1 MKRLT
6 VLSGIFLFI
15 FVISGMSFLQAE
27 EMADW
32 QRAALEFYE
41 GNFAETADILEDYED
56 EDIVSE
62 ADYKALEYLVKA
74 KINLSH
80 LGRAEDLLMR
90 LKEFNYVQPELHW
103 LLGREYLSYAD
114 GDEEDSFSEA
124 IEHLEIARDYG
135 FFGIPQKRKL
145 GHAYIGVEKF
155 SEALELL
162 EDVRA
167 ADPGTEDFSALA
179 RAYSETD
186 QKGEAVNA
194 YERLIVLSPQDYEA
208 YMALGSLYRDLD
220 NPREAVEVYEQ
231 GLDYNPDN
239 IELQKALVEVY
250 YELEEYEEAESLL
263 QSIIAEEPDMY
274 EIHYDLGRIYQKQ
287 GEWEDAEESYEIV
300 LEYNSEHLRA
310 HLALGELYLERNNH
324 YRALSKFSDAVDRDP
339 DFAPGYYHLART
351 YYELEMYDSA
361 LSEVSTA
368 LRKNPGLTEARELR
382 EDIFARMLEEENQD

>member
-1 MKRLT
+1 MKRMA
-6 VLSGIFLFI
+6 VLSGVLLLIFF
-15 FVISGMSFLQAE
+15 ISGMSFLQAE

-32 QRAALEFYE
+32 QRASLEFYE
-41 GNFAETADILEDYED
+41 GNFAETAEILREYED

-62 ADYKALEYLVKA
+62 DDHKALEYLVKA
-74 KINLSH
+74 EINLSH
-80 LGRAEDLLMR
+80 LNRAEDLLLR
-90 LKEFNYVQPELHW
+90 LEEFNYVQPELHW
-103 LLGREYLSYAD
+103 LLGREYLSDAD
-114 GDEEDSFSEA
+114 ENEEDSLSKA
-124 IEHLEIARDYG
+124 IEHLEAARDSG

-155 SEALELL
+155 SQALELL

-167 ADPGTEDFSALA
+167 ADPRTEDFSALA

-186 QKGEAVNA
+186 QPGEAVNA
-194 YERLIVLSPQDYEA
+194 YERLIVLSPHDFEA
-208 YMALGSLYRDLD
+208 YLTLGSLYRELD

-239 IELQKALVEVY
+239 IELQKALVDVY
-250 YELEEYEEAESLL
+250 YELEEYEEAEGIL
-263 QSIIAEEPDMY
+263 QDIIADKPDMY
-274 EIHYDLGRIYQKQ
+274 EVHYDLGRVYQKQ

-324 YRALSKFSDAVDRDP
+324 YRALSKFSDTVDRDP

-382 EDIFARMLEEENQD
+382 EDIFDRILEENQD